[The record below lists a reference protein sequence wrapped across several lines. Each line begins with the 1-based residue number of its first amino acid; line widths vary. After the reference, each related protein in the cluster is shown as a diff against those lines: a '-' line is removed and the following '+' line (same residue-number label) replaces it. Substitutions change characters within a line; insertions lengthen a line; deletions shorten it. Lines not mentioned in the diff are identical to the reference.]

1 MHEFECVMVDHV
13 TQLQDKAVHLMPA
26 DRGVLNSN
34 ITESFGTSS
43 EALTISLMLLSIF
56 VSSASLAA
64 VTPSFVLKKMLPNAP

>member
-1 MHEFECVMVDHV
+1 MIVDHV
-13 TQLQDKAVHLMPA
+13 MQLQDKAFHLIPA

-34 ITESFGTSS
+34 ITESFGKSS

-64 VTPSFVLKKMLPNAP
+64 VTPSLVLKKMLPNAP